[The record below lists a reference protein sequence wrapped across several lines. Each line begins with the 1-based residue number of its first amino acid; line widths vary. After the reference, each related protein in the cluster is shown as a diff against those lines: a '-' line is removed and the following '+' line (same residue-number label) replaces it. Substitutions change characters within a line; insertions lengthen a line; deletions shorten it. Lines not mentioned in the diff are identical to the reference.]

1 MLMNTKDESQ
11 NTVEVVEQLEELQ
24 IDLSVVR
31 WAAGEGSVSPE
42 RSCWL
47 QKLRRNRGSR
57 FYSDLIFVLLGRR
70 SSASEAPKIWQEFIA
85 HRELLTQKLG
95 RNPGIVVAALDR
107 LSNIQQDNKVEWSLI
122 ESDRLENILERAVVD
137 GLTGLY
143 DHDTFLVLLDK
154 EIERAKR
161 HSEKSSLLLLDLDDF
176 KQINDQFGHQK
187 GDEVLVQMAH
197 IMRKSIRA
205 MDYAG
210 RYGGEEFAVILPE
223 TDIIEAIQ
231 SAERLRQA
239 VENQFSQNYKLTISI
254 GVACFPEDAS
264 EIEGLVKLADEAMY
278 YAKATG
284 KNRVIS
290 AHDIGHE

>member
-1 MLMNTKDESQ
+1 MNTKNESQ
-11 NTVEVVEQLEELQ
+11 STVEVVEQLEELQ
-24 IDLSVVR
+24 IDPSVVR
-31 WAAGEGSVSPE
+31 WAAGEGIVSSE
-42 RSCWL
+42 RSFWL
-47 QKLRRNRGSR
+47 QKLRRNRGNR

-70 SSASEAPKIWQEFIA
+70 SSASEAAKIWQEFIT
-85 HRELLTQKLG
+85 HRELLTQELG
-95 RNPGIVVAALDR
+95 RNPGIVVAALDS
-107 LSNIQQDNKVEWSLI
+107 LSNIQKENKVEWSLI
-122 ESDRLENILERAVVD
+122 ESRRLENILERAVVD

-154 EIERAKR
+154 ETERAKR

-197 IMRKSIRA
+197 IMRKSLRA

-210 RYGGEEFAVILPE
+210 RYGGEEFAIILPE
-223 TDIIEAIQ
+223 TDITEAIQ

-239 VENQFSQNYKLTISI
+239 VENQFSQDIKLTISI
-254 GVACFPEDAS
+254 GVACFPDEAD
-264 EIEGLVKLADEAMY
+264 EVEGLVKLADEAMY
-278 YAKATG
+278 HAKAMG

-290 AHDIGHE
+290 AHYIDNE